1 MNLKELK
8 QSLFDAEDMT
18 EIYAKI
24 KRWAAEGDEEVNF
37 SQDEISDTQ
46 IEKLREDGYTVHWNR
61 PCLWWGVSGWK

>member
-1 MNLKELK
+1 MNLQELR

-24 KRWAAEGDEEVNF
+24 KRWAVEGDEEVNF

-61 PCLWWGVSGWK
+61 PCLWWEVSGWK

>member
-1 MNLKELK
+1 MNLQELK

-18 EIYAKI
+18 EIYARI
-24 KRWAAEGDEEVNF
+24 KRWADEGDEEVNF

-61 PCLWWGVSGWK
+61 PCLWWEVSGWK